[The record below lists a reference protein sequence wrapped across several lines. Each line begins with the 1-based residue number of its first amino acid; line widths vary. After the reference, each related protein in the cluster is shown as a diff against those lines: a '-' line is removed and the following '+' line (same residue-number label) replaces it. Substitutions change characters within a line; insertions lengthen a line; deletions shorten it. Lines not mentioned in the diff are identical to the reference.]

1 MRFPSATL
9 HAVLL
14 MGLTATPLL
23 CVGSAAAQDVAASAV
38 AGQPNP
44 AEASAKAGSSLPVLA
59 EHRYRMLAKVRPLL
73 FWISRDDVGG
83 ARITWRGDGA
93 SASGYELLIGSDP
106 AKAPRKINRW
116 GYITEEIRGVNA
128 SVLGVMKQSN
138 EKSIE
143 DAQAQINA
151 SGNYVFKAIRATA
164 AGSNAT
170 AGVTTVRASRDFTY
184 HDLAAL
190 LELVS
195 SSQPDGTPK
204 TAALPPGSRP
214 GFLLALA
221 DLIQRSVDAHGALSK
236 PLTVPYVYNGASHD
250 LTLRHTEYRRT
261 DDIGTH
267 SYTDVVRGEF
277 ETRSRATGDVTRF
290 EVTYG
295 AAGPLAGVPVHAIY
309 QPRWWFEVQLFL
321 DDAQQF

>member
-23 CVGSAAAQDVAASAV
+23 CVSPAAAQGVAASAV
-38 AGQPNP
+38 AGQPM
-44 AEASAKAGSSLPVLA
+44 PVLA

-83 ARITWRGDGA
+83 ARITWRGDRA
-93 SASGYELLIGSDP
+93 SAVGYELLIGSDP
-106 AKAPRKINRW
+106 VKAPRRINRW
-116 GYITEEIRGVNA
+116 GYIAEQMRGSNA

-138 EKSIE
+138 EESIE
-143 DAQAQINA
+143 DAQAEINA
-151 SGNYVFKAIRATA
+151 SGNYVFKAIRASA
-164 AGSNAT
+164 VASNTT
-170 AGVTTVRASRDFTY
+170 AGVTTVRATRHFTY
-184 HDLAAL
+184 RDLGAL
-190 LELVS
+190 LQVVS
-195 SSQPDGTPK
+195 DAQPDGTRN
-204 TAALPPGSRP
+204 TATLPPGGRP

-221 DLIQRSVDAHGALSK
+221 DLIQRSVDARGTASK
-236 PLTVPYVYNGASHD
+236 PLTVPYIYNGASHD
-250 LTLRHTEYRRT
+250 LALRHAEYRRS
-261 DDIGTH
+261 DEIGARRY
-267 SYTDVVRGEF
+267 SDVVRGEF

-295 AAGPLAGVPVHAIY
+295 TAGDLAGVPVHAVY

-321 DDAQQF
+321 DDAAQF

>member
-1 MRFPSATL
+1 
-9 HAVLL
+9 

-23 CVGSAAAQDVAASAV
+23 CVSPAAAQDVAASAV
-38 AGQPNP
+38 AGQP
-44 AEASAKAGSSLPVLA
+44 SSLPVLA

-83 ARITWRGDGA
+83 ARITWRGDRA

-106 AKAPRKINRW
+106 EKAPRKINRW
-116 GYITEEIRGVNA
+116 GYIAEEMRGGNA

-138 EKSIE
+138 EQSIE

-151 SGNYVFKAIRATA
+151 SGNYVFKAIRASA
-164 AGSNAT
+164 AASNAM
-170 AGVTTVRASRDFTY
+170 AGVTTVRATRDFTY
-184 HDLAAL
+184 RDLGTL
-190 LELVS
+190 LQLVS
-195 SSQPDGTPK
+195 NAQPDGTSK
-204 TAALPPGSRP
+204 TATLPPGARP

-221 DLIQRSVDAHGALSK
+221 DLIQRSVDARGTASK
-236 PLTVPYVYNGASHD
+236 PLTVPYIYNGASHD
-250 LTLRHTEYRRT
+250 LTLRHAEYHRS
-261 DDIGTH
+261 DDIGTRRF
-267 SYTDVVRGEF
+267 TDVVRGEF

-295 AAGPLAGVPVHAIY
+295 TAGDLAGVPVHAVY

-321 DDAQQF
+321 DDAVQF

>member
-1 MRFPSATL
+1 MNFQSATL
-9 HAVLL
+9 HTLLL

-23 CVGSAAAQDVAASAV
+23 CVSPAAAQDVAASAV
-38 AGQPNP
+38 AGQPSP
-44 AEASAKAGSSLPVLA
+44 LPMLA

-83 ARITWRGDGA
+83 ARITWRGDRA

-106 AKAPRKINRW
+106 AKAPRRINRW
-116 GYITEEIRGVNA
+116 GYIAEETRGAEA

-143 DAQAQINA
+143 DAQAQITA

-164 AGSNAT
+164 VGSNAT
-170 AGVTTVRASRDFTY
+170 AGVTTVRAPRDFTY
-184 HDLAAL
+184 HDLSAL
-190 LELVS
+190 LQLVS
-195 SSQPDGTPK
+195 DSQPDGTRK
-204 TAALPPGSRP
+204 IATLPPSGRP

-221 DLIQRSVDAHGALSK
+221 DLIQRSVDARGNVSK
-236 PLTVPYVYNGASHD
+236 PLTVPYIYNGASHD
-250 LTLRHTEYRRT
+250 LTLRHAEYRGT
-261 DDIGTH
+261 DEIGTRR
-267 SYTDVVRGEF
+267 YTNVIRSEF

-295 AAGPLAGVPVHAIY
+295 TAGDLAGVPVHAVY

-321 DDAQQF
+321 DDAAQF